1 MFDARYNII
10 PIIES
15 YDLVQYILA
24 SEPFSY
30 VPIGSSNLVS
40 VGNPLQLS
48 IPVSS
53 NTLRINTGWKNL
65 NPPSYNQCIRTHA
78 LNIPFSVPN
87 CNWVHPIWN
96 TSWYCWY
103 HIVNVPKRY
112 NCTHYHKNHS
122 LRHEQAW
129 IHLARHKTDI

>member
-24 SEPFSY
+24 SDPFSY

-53 NTLRINTGWKNL
+53 NTLRINTG
-65 NPPSYNQCIRTHA
+65 
-78 LNIPFSVPN
+78 
-87 CNWVHPIWN
+87 
-96 TSWYCWY
+96 
-103 HIVNVPKRY
+103 
-112 NCTHYHKNHS
+112 
-122 LRHEQAW
+122 
-129 IHLARHKTDI
+129 